1 MALFRRRERTRPY
14 DEATAYARLHG
25 DRDEL
30 VRIVELP
37 PRRKR
42 YGALLASGESIRRG
56 FEKRLDAREP
66 DELPVLG
73 GGSGLAPGL
82 TQAVAVERPE
92 QRADDEQ
99 NDLVDGPGDGQ
110 HAESGEPAER
120 PRDAAVAREDVRG
133 AHQPAS

>member
-42 YGALLASGESIRRG
+42 FGHLLASGESIRRG

-66 DELPVLG
+66 DELPALG
-73 GGSGLAPGL
+73 GDSGPAPSL
-82 TQAVAVERPE
+82 PQAVAVERPE
-92 QRADDEQ
+92 QYADDEQ
-99 NDLVDGPGDGQ
+99 DDLVDGAGDGQ
-110 HAESGEPAER
+110 HAERGEPSER
-120 PRDAAVAREDVRG
+120 PRDTAVAHEDARG
-133 AHQPAS
+133 AQQPAS

>member
-73 GGSGLAPGL
+73 GDSGLAPGV

-99 NDLVDGPGDGQ
+99 HDLVDGAGDGQ
-110 HAESGEPAER
+110 QAEGGEPSQR
-120 PRDAAVAREDVRG
+120 PRDAAVAREDARG

>member
-25 DRDEL
+25 DLDQL

-42 YGALLASGESIRRG
+42 FGHLLASGESIRRG

-73 GGSGLAPGL
+73 SDRSAAPGL
-82 TQAVAVERPE
+82 SQAVPVERPE
-92 QRADDEQ
+92 QHADDEQ
-99 NDLVDGPGDGQ
+99 HDLVDGAGNRQ
-110 HAESGEPAER
+110 HAEGGEPSER
-120 PRDAAVAREDVRG
+120 PRDAAVAHEDARG
-133 AHQPAS
+133 AHQPTS